1 MTSLTRE
8 ERIRYRE
15 ICGPKLTRW
24 IDSPAT
30 VLGVCGDPVVSRA
43 LVLILR
49 GLDYNARFVSI
60 SSLSDSESLEGIR
73 LLLLTPMPELSS
85 ERCKTLIASF
95 ADTGDTRRLP
105 TLELVGASVE
115 AQGGGAVEGSEYFV
129 PWPCRTENLAQRIES
144 ILHSRRRED
153 PS

>member
-1 MTSLTRE
+1 LTQ
-8 ERIRYRE
+8 RINS
-15 ICGPKLTRW
+15 T
-24 IDSPAT
+24 AT
-30 VLGVCGDPVVSRA
+30 VLGVCGDPIVSRA
-43 LVLILR
+43 LVLTLR
-49 GLDYNARFVSI
+49 GFDYDARLVSI

-85 ERCKTLIASF
+85 ERCKTLIASL

-105 TLELVGASVE
+105 TLKLVGASVE

-129 PWPCRTENLAQRIES
+129 PWPCRTEALARRIQS
-144 ILHSRRRED
+144 ILHSHRRED

>member
-1 MTSLTRE
+1 LTQR
-8 ERIRYRE
+8 
-15 ICGPKLTRW
+15 
-24 IDSPAT
+24 IDSTAT

-49 GLDYNARFVSI
+49 GFDYDARLVSI
-60 SSLSDSESLEGIR
+60 SSLSDCESLEGIR

-85 ERCKTLIASF
+85 ERCKTLIASL
-95 ADTGDTRRLP
+95 ADTGDTRRLPLP

-129 PWPCRTENLAQRIES
+129 PWPCRTKALARRIQS
-144 ILHSRRRED
+144 ILHSHRRED